1 MYGPL
6 ERHAVHVLKQA
17 GVAVKKIMRLTGM
30 SKRNVLRIAQEPPVT
45 AAPPPQPLGIR
56 PVGRPSI
63 ARPFAPLVADILKE
77 QSDLPSVEVLCRVE
91 EAGYRGGKSALYELI
106 AELRP
111 PPATD
116 PVVRFEG
123 FAGEFSQHDFGQ
135 VLVKYT
141 TGQVEKIQFFASRLK
156 FSRWSHVVLVPN
168 QKIESLVRSLLL
180 GLADFGGVPLVCV
193 FDNPKTIVLKHVGT
207 LIEWNPT
214 FAQVAVD
221 TRFAPELCTPERPN
235 EKGSVENLVK
245 WVKGSFFKVRRF
257 HDREDLERQLVE
269 WHRKVN
275 FERPSRA
282 THVPPVTRIDEE
294 RRRLRP
300 LPFLPADYPL
310 RFPITVGDTGMV
322 DFNGVLYSMPAK
334 SIGMPVTLFLY
345 PDRVRIVA
353 RKFDA
358 EHPRRPEIGRTSYQP
373 EHRAQLLAAVSGAR
387 GKLYSQRQQLFELGA
402 PAVEFLTE
410 LVHARQF
417 TWKEDVERLH
427 ALLMAYGP
435 ACLLAGIREAC
446 ARRIFGAEYVADL
459 IPTPPR
465 GALST
470 ALVEASGGV

>member
-6 ERHAVHVLKQA
+6 DRHAVHILKQA
-17 GVAVKKIMRLTGM
+17 GVGVKKIMRLTGM

-45 AAPPPQPLGIR
+45 ALPPTRSPEVR

-63 ARPFAPLVADILKE
+63 ARPFASLVAAIFKE
-77 QSDLPSVEVLCRVE
+77 HSDLPSVEVLSRVE
-91 EAGYRGGKSALYELI
+91 AAGYQGGKSALYQLI

-111 PPATD
+111 PPPMD

-135 VLVKYT
+135 VLVKYD
-141 TGQVEKIQFFASRLK
+141 TGKVEKIQFFASRLK

-168 QKIESLVRSLLL
+168 QRVESLVRSLLL

-193 FDNPKTIVLKHVGT
+193 FDNPKTIVIKHVGA
-207 LIEWNPT
+207 LIEWNAT
-214 FAQVAVD
+214 FAQVAID
-221 TRFAPELCTPERPN
+221 MRFAPELCTPDRPN

-282 THVPPVTRIDEE
+282 TGVPPSSRIDEE
-294 RRRLRP
+294 RKRLRP
-300 LPFLPADYPL
+300 LPFLPAEYPL
-310 RFPITVGDTGMV
+310 RFPITVGVTGMV
-322 DFNGVLYSMPAK
+322 DFDGVRYSMPAK
-334 SIGMPVTLFLY
+334 SIGMPGTLFLF
-345 PDRVRIVA
+345 PDRIRIVA
-353 RKFDA
+353 RKFEA

-402 PAVEFLTE
+402 PAVEFMTE

-417 TWKEDVERLH
+417 TWKEDVESLH
-427 ALLMAYGP
+427 ALLMAHGP
-435 ACLLAGIREAC
+435 ACLLAALREAC
-446 ARRIFGAEYVADL
+446 ARRLFGAEYVVDL

-465 GALST
+465 GSLSMPP
-470 ALVEASGGV
+470 VEASAGV

>member
-6 ERHAVHVLKQA
+6 ERHAVHVLMQA
-17 GVAVKKIMRLTGM
+17 GVPVKKIMRLTGM
-30 SKRNVLRIAQEPPVT
+30 SKRNVLRVAQEPAVT
-45 AAPPPQPLGIR
+45 ALPPRRSPEVR
-56 PVGRPSI
+56 PVGRPSV
-63 ARPFAPLVADILKE
+63 ARPFASLVANLLKE
-77 QSDLPSVEVLCRVE
+77 QTDLPSVEVLCRAE
-91 EAGYRGGKSALYELI
+91 AAGYQGGKSALYQLI

-111 PPATD
+111 PPATA

-135 VLVKYT
+135 VLVRYG
-141 TGQVEKIQFFASRLK
+141 TGRVEKIQFFASRLK
-156 FSRWSHVVLVPN
+156 YSRWSHVVLVPN
-168 QKIESLVRSLLL
+168 QRIEALVRSLLL

-193 FDNPKTIVLKHVGT
+193 FDNPKTVVLKRVGS

-214 FAQVAVD
+214 FAQVAID

-257 HDREDLERQLVE
+257 HDREDLERQLADWLE
-269 WHRKVN
+269 KVN

-282 THVPPVTRIDEE
+282 THVPPATRIDEE

-300 LPFLPADYPL
+300 LPVLPADYPL
-310 RFPITVGDTGMV
+310 RFPITVGVTGMV
-322 DFNGVLYSMPAK
+322 DFDGLRYSMPAK
-334 SIGMPVTLFLY
+334 SIGMPGTLFLY

-353 RKFDA
+353 RHFEA
-358 EHPRRPEIGRTSYQP
+358 EHPRRPEVGLTSYQP
-373 EHRAQLLAAVSGAR
+373 EHRAQVLAAVSGAR

-410 LVHARQF
+410 LVHVRQYA
-417 TWKEDVERLH
+417 WKEDVERLH
-427 ALLMAYGP
+427 AMLMACGP

-446 ARRIFGAEYVADL
+446 ARRRFGAEYVADL
-459 IPTPPR
+459 IPRPPH
-465 GALST
+465 GALAT
-470 ALVEASGGV
+470 ALVGASAGG